1 MRTVKWGVDWM
12 LKAHFN
18 ASDVPSLNQL
28 VVQVGPGCEATT
40 VPAALRAAAAA
51 IVKP

>member
-28 VVQVGPGCEATT
+28 VVQVGGAGLGLGQGGE
-40 VPAALRAAAAA
+40 LFDG
-51 IVKP
+51 